1 MHARTHTHTRNNLG
15 ICCAMLLTF
24 VCYLLSIRHGMCV
37 CLSDELCVFVS
48 VFLDPGL
55 RKEMGDQ
62 AVALAKAV
70 NYDSAGENSLQRSV
84 ELWLKPSAGILQ
96 VRARCRVWQSSGL
109 RCQLWFCRWELGVEI
124 GRTLAKAVS
133 YDSAGVELWLK
144 PSAMILQVRIGCR
157 ALAAAVSYDFAIEN
171 SNSKTLFYKNC
182 KVQSKTCLITSLC

>member
-1 MHARTHTHTRNNLG
+1 M
-15 ICCAMLLTF
+15 
-24 VCYLLSIRHGMCV
+24 
-37 CLSDELCVFVS
+37 
-48 VFLDPGL
+48 FLDPGL

-109 RCQLWFCRWELGVEI
+109 RCQLWFCRWELGVEM

-133 YDSAGVELWLK
+133 YDSAGEELWLK
-144 PSAMILQVRIGCR
+144 PSAMILQVRVGCR
-157 ALAAAVSYDFAIEN
+157 DWQSPGFGRQLWFCRWVLGIETGRALGLSHQLWFCRWELGVEPWLQLSATILQLRTQTRKLYFTRIVRFSQ
-171 SNSKTLFYKNC
+171 KP
-182 KVQSKTCLITSLC
+182 V